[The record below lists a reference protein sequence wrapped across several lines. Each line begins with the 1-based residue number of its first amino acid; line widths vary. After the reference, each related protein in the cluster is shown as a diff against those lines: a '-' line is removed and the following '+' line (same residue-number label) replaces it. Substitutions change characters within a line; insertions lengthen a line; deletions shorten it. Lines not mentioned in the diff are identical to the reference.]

1 MKKYIIMAL
10 AALAVLASCK
20 SQYEKLLESTNP
32 DDKYNAAFEFFNKG
46 KYGRAAELFE
56 SLSIAVSGQEREDTV
71 LYYWGLSNYRNRDYY
86 TAETNFT
93 SFLES
98 FPRSPFSEEAS
109 FLRVDCLYR
118 STYRWELDQMPTYKA
133 ISAMGEFISEH
144 PDSPHVAVCRR
155 MIEDLGVRLDRKAYE
170 DAKLYYHLEDYK
182 AARVALKNVLKDDA
196 DNIYRED
203 ILYYTAMASYNFA
216 HLSVAEKQKER
227 YLTFIDDY
235 FNFIGEY
242 PESKHRNQVDGL
254 YKKARKFLGM
264 TDSEKNLAPAEE

>member
-10 AALAVLASCK
+10 TALAVLASCK

-71 LYYWGLSNYRNRDYY
+71 LYYWGLSNYRNKDYY

-93 SFLES
+93 SFLET
-98 FPRSPFSEEAS
+98 FPRSPFAEEAS

-118 STYRWELDQMPTYKA
+118 STYRWDLDQMPTYKA
-133 ISAMGEFISEH
+133 ISAMGEFIAEH

-155 MIEDLGVRLDRKAYE
+155 MIDDLGVRLDRKAYE

-182 AARVALKNVLKDDA
+182 AARVALRNVLKDDA
-196 DNIYRED
+196 DNVYREE
-203 ILYYTAMASYNFA
+203 ILYYTAMASYKFA
-216 HLSVAEKQKER
+216 YLSVAAKQKER
-227 YLTFIDDY
+227 YITFVDDY
-235 FNFIGEY
+235 LNFIGEY
-242 PESKHRNQVDGL
+242 PESKHRNQVEGL
-254 YKKARKFLGM
+254 YNKARKFLGR
-264 TDSEKNLAPAEE
+264 TGSEQEFSSAAE